1 MNTNTLQNINVGVDT
16 GKSQLDIYIRP
27 LDIFFTVPNNDK
39 GIKDAVKTIK
49 KYSPQRIVVEA
60 TGRLEMPFIIA
71 CSEANLPF
79 VVANPIHIKRFAGA
93 IGRRAKT
100 DKLDAKLIAHYSEA
114 ISPNLTQLKPEN
126 MRLMSDL
133 VARRHQILTMQTMEK
148 NRLQSLPKHLA
159 ATIKPVLTVFKNQI
173 EKTEQKI
180 LSLIESC
187 PEYQNKNLLLQSV
200 PGIGKVAAASI
211 ISNVPELGLITNKQ
225 AAALI
230 GVAPINR
237 ESGRYKGKRVI
248 QGGRAQVRTVL
259 YMAMMSAMQC
269 NPVFKA
275 TYQRLL
281 DAGKPKKVAI
291 IACVRKMVV
300 ILNSML
306 RDGVMWDENTAK
318 N

>member
-1 MNTNTLQNINVGVDT
+1 MNTNTLQNINIGVDT

-27 LDIFFTVPNNDK
+27 LDIFFTVPNNEK
-39 GIKDAVKTIK
+39 GIKEAVKTIA

-60 TGRLEMPFIIA
+60 TGRLEMPFILA

-79 VVANPIHIKRFAGA
+79 VIANPIHIKRFAGA

-100 DKLDAKLIAHYSEA
+100 DKLDATLIAHYGEA
-114 ISPNLTQLKPEN
+114 IRPNLTQLKPEN

-133 VARRHQILTMQTMEK
+133 VARRHQRLTMQTMEK
-148 NRLQSLPKHLA
+148 NRLQSLPKHISG
-159 ATIKPVLTVFKNQI
+159 TIKPVLTAFKNQI
-173 EKTEQKI
+173 VKTEKRI

-248 QGGRAQVRTVL
+248 QGGRSQVRTVL

-275 TYQRLL
+275 TYQRFL

-306 RDGVMWDENTAK
+306 RDGVIWDENIAK
-318 N
+318 S